1 MTDEATNVPT
11 AQKSGWTSFLKSLAS
26 FSGDLSGLTAP
37 PFILSPTSLAEFP
50 SYWGEPKDLFA
61 AIADGATPEERQLRV
76 TRWFLATLS
85 GQFTRREKETGS
97 EKKPLNPFL
106 GEQFLGD
113 WDNGELVLTVE
124 QVSHHPPITAYR
136 LENKKKGIVW
146 EGNCAQKTSFS
157 ARMISVKQVGHGLLR
172 LKLADGSTETYLVT
186 LPKLKIEGLWTGRP
200 YVELTET
207 SYIQGSHGLTS
218 TIKYSGAG
226 WVTGASHSHVTTI
239 TTGAGGPTLYT
250 ISGTWVGESKF
261 VKPSKDGKEGSLFLD
276 AGESVVRERIS
287 VKPIEAQNE
296 YESRRAW
303 KAVADGIRNG
313 DYDAASVAKGTLE
326 NSERQKRKDEQAG
339 AEAAFEL
346 RLFDHV
352 ENDPEYAQLAALLKF
367 KPETEDSWV
376 LKPSAGR

>member
-1 MTDEATNVPT
+1 MSDEASSVPA
-11 AQKSGWTSFLKSLAS
+11 AQKSGWGQFLKSLAS

-37 PFILSPTSLAEFP
+37 PFILSPTSLSEFP

-106 GEQFLGD
+106 GEQFLGE
-113 WDNGELVLTVE
+113 WDNGDLVLTVE

-157 ARMISVKQVGHGLLR
+157 ARQISVKQVGHGLLK

-186 LPKLKIEGLWTGRP
+186 LPQLKIEGLWTGRP
-200 YVELTET
+200 YVDLTDV
-207 SYIQGSHGLTS
+207 SYIQGSHGLT
-218 TIKYSGAG
+218 TTVKYSGAG
-226 WVTGASHSHVTTI
+226 WISGSSHRHTTTI
-239 TTGAGGPTLYT
+239 TSGLNGPKLYEIT
-250 ISGTWVGESKF
+250 GTWTGESKF
-261 VKPSKDGKEGSLFLD
+261 AKHSKDKKEGEVFLD
-276 AGESVVRERIS
+276 ADEHVERERVS
-287 VKPIEAQNE
+287 VKPVEAQNE
-296 YESRRAW
+296 FESRRAW
-303 KAVADGIRNG
+303 KAVADGIRSG
-313 DYDAASVAKGTLE
+313 DYDAASTAKGALE
-326 NSERQKRKDEQAG
+326 NSERQKRKDEQAAG
-339 AEAAFEL
+339 APFQL

-352 ENDPEYAQLAALLKF
+352 PNDPEYAQLAALLKF
-367 KPETEDSWV
+367 KPETEDSWR